1 MNYIKKF
8 INYFTK
14 FELALWLS
22 SLGLI
27 LITFFAFQDN
37 DYMKLCASIIGA
49 TALILHAKGNPIAQI
64 FMITFCILYGII
76 SYSCAYYGEMITYLG
91 MSMPMAIFALVSW
104 LKNPFN
110 GKKSEVRIN
119 SVTKREYLF
128 AFVLATIVTISFYFI
143 LSALNTANL
152 IVSTLSVATSF
163 LACYLTF
170 RRSPFYA
177 LFYAL
182 NDVVLITLWIMVAIT
197 DISYLS
203 VIICFIVFL
212 VNDLYG
218 FFSWLKIKSRQESA

>member
-104 LKNPFN
+104 LK
-110 GKKSEVRIN
+110 I
-119 SVTKREYLF
+119 KR
-128 AFVLATIVTISFYFI
+128 
-143 LSALNTANL
+143 
-152 IVSTLSVATSF
+152 
-163 LACYLTF
+163 
-170 RRSPFYA
+170 
-177 LFYAL
+177 
-182 NDVVLITLWIMVAIT
+182 
-197 DISYLS
+197 
-203 VIICFIVFL
+203 
-212 VNDLYG
+212 
-218 FFSWLKIKSRQESA
+218 RQESA